1 MHTLYLLLMH
11 KKYSNVFNNCNAS
24 QLVESEE
31 YQYMSATIGIE
42 DRPNTKEH
50 MLRDQKA

>member
-31 YQYMSATIGIE
+31 YMSATIE

>member
-1 MHTLYLLLMH
+1 MVMLVY
-11 KKYSNVFNNCNAS
+11 Y
-24 QLVESEE
+24 LVESEE
-31 YQYMSATIGIE
+31 YMSATIE